1 MEKIQL
7 SSNQIKVINYLLQN
21 DSIEAASKKAKVA
34 RGTIYAWMKLE
45 AFKNRLEDGRKEI
58 YTEGLN
64 ALKVATRKASMTL
77 IELLDNS
84 DRNTRRLAAK
94 EIINFAIKAVELK
107 ELEERLSVIEEALEQ
122 NKNNQKR
129 Y

>member
-1 MEKIQL
+1 MEKNQL
-7 SSNQIKVINYLLQN
+7 TSNQIKVINYLLQN

-45 AFKNRLEDGRKEI
+45 AFKSRLEDARKEI

-94 EIINFAIKAVELK
+94 EIIRFAIKTVEL
-107 ELEERLSVIEEALEQ
+107 EEFEERLSIIEEILEQ
-122 NKNNQKR
+122 QRNR
-129 Y
+129 

>member
-1 MEKIQL
+1 MEKEQL
-7 SSNQIKVINYLLQN
+7 TSNQLKVISCLLHN

-45 AFKNRLEDGRKEI
+45 AFKNRLEDGRNEI

-107 ELEERLSVIEEALEQ
+107 EFEERLSVIEEILEQ
-122 NKNNQKR
+122 NNK
-129 Y
+129 

>member
-1 MEKIQL
+1 MEKEQL
-7 SSNQIKVINYLLQN
+7 TSNQLKVINYFLQN

-45 AFKNRLEDGRKEI
+45 AFKNRLEDGRNEI

-94 EIINFAIKAVELK
+94 EIIRFAAYSDDSGHPFRTKAATY
-107 ELEERLSVIEEALEQ
+107 RSEATLGSHCVP
-122 NKNNQKR
+122 
-129 Y
+129 